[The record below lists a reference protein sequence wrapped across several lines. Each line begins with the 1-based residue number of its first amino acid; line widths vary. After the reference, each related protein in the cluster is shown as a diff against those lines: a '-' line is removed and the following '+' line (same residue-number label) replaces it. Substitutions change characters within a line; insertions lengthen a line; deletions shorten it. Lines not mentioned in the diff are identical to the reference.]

1 MPHVISHK
9 CITEVYAACQAVCPA
24 DVMHTVASVPAGY
37 PGQGQP
43 MMVIHQDDCIDC
55 GACVQECP
63 VLAIVEDEDIN
74 PAATAWNRQL
84 APLHRGNRPP
94 EVRPRRDPPR
104 RTP

>member
-1 MPHVISHK
+1 MSHIITER
-9 CITEVYAACQAVCPA
+9 CIGEVYALCQQVCPA
-24 DVMHTVASVPAGY
+24 DCIHFVDVTPEGLPIV
-37 PGQGQP
+37 GQAT
-43 MMVIHQDDCIDC
+43 MVIDPDDCIDC